1 MTDTPSER
9 SADAVQAFVRSP
21 PETSSSP
28 RLGYDRLPV
37 MERRSWA

>member
-1 MTDTPSER
+1 MTDTL
-9 SADAVQAFVRSP
+9 SARLTRCRHFVRSP
-21 PETSSSP
+21 PETSSCP